1 MRYLAEMVLRALL
14 LFALAMPT
22 QVYAQCRLCAPTGSV
37 VAPAPSRALTIDI
50 ETSLDFSRAAQK
62 GGVSGNIA
70 VDERSGTRL
79 VSGGL
84 IDLGGMSLKGSVRL
98 TGEPLR
104 HVRVSLP
111 SSIRLT
117 APDGDVADV
126 VDLRTDLS
134 PDPALDGTGSL
145 NFSFGGR
152 LVVNGHAT
160 GDLRGRI
167 PIVADY
173 Q

>member
-1 MRYLAEMVLRALL
+1 MEMDRRAFL
-14 LFALAMPT
+14 LFALALPT
-22 QVYAQCRLCAPTGSV
+22 QAQAQCRLCAPTTTVEAS
-37 VAPAPSRALTIDI
+37 PTSRALTIDI

-62 GGVSGNIA
+62 GNAAGNIA
-70 VDERSGTRL
+70 LDERSGARS

-84 IDLGGMSLKGSVRL
+84 IDLGGMSLKGTVRL
-98 TGEPLR
+98 SGEPLR

-117 APDGDVADV
+117 SPDGDAADV

-134 PDPALDGTGSL
+134 PDPALDASGAL
-145 NFSFGGR
+145 KFSFGGR
-152 LVVNGHAT
+152 LVVNGHAS

>member
-1 MRYLAEMVLRALL
+1 MEPMFRRAIL
-14 LFALAMPT
+14 LFALALPA
-22 QVYAQCRLCAPTGSV
+22 QAGAQCRLCGPSTVAEGAVPTH
-37 VAPAPSRALTIDI
+37 ALTIEI

-62 GGVSGNIA
+62 GNASGNIA
-70 VDERSGTRL
+70 VDEKSGARS

-84 IDLGGMSLKGSVRL
+84 VDLGGMALKGTVRL
-98 TGEPLR
+98 TGEPFR

-111 SSIRLT
+111 SIVRLDS
-117 APDGDVADV
+117 PDGGGADV

-134 PDPALDGTGSL
+134 PDPALDANGSL
-145 NFSFGGR
+145 KFSFGGR
-152 LVVNGHAT
+152 LVVTGRAS

>member
-1 MRYLAEMVLRALL
+1 MDHRAFL
-14 LFALAMPT
+14 LFVIALPT
-22 QVYAQCRLCAPTGSV
+22 QAEAQCRLCAPSTAVEG
-37 VAPAPSRALTIDI
+37 APPTRALTIDI

-62 GGVSGNIA
+62 GTASGNIA
-70 VDERSGTRL
+70 VDEKSGARL

-84 IDLGGMSLKGSVRL
+84 VDLGGMALKGNVRL
-98 TGEPLR
+98 TGEPFR

-111 SSIRLT
+111 STIRLD
-117 APDGDVADV
+117 APDGGGADV

-134 PDPALDGTGSL
+134 PDPALDANGSL

-152 LVVNGHAT
+152 LVVTGRAS

>member
-1 MRYLAEMVLRALL
+1 MDRRTLL
-14 LFALAMPT
+14 LFAILLSGQAR
-22 QVYAQCRLCAPTGSV
+22 AQCRLCAPATVGSP
-37 VAPAPSRALTIDI
+37 APPSRALTIDI

-62 GGVSGNIA
+62 GTGSGNIA
-70 VDERSGTRL
+70 VDERSGARSVTG
-79 VSGGL
+79 SL

-98 TGEPLR
+98 SGEPFR

-111 SSIRLT
+111 TSIRLI
-117 APDGDVADV
+117 APDGNSADV
-126 VDLRTDLS
+126 VDLLTDLS
-134 PDPALDGTGSL
+134 PDPALDANGALS
-145 NFSFGGR
+145 FSFGGR
-152 LVVNGHAT
+152 LVVSSGVS